1 MRGVF
6 VALLFSCVA
15 VYAQVDP
22 YTVTVTATQT
32 LNIQPDQA
40 VINGGIE
47 TGIGTSF
54 SDVVNIL
61 QPAGITAADLT
72 GVSTV
77 NGGLTPNPNAIVWSF
92 TLAVPLASLN
102 STLAALA
109 QLQKNT
115 SLNNLYFSVQGLQV
129 SPQLQ
134 ASQQC
139 PESALMA
146 SAQAQ
151 ALAMAQAAGF
161 GLGSLLAIS
170 DGSVGAYPGTPT
182 AVIAAYFN
190 EVTGVVAFFEPA
202 IQTPI
207 VCTVVAKFSLMTAPG
222 SLDARRADHQ

>member
-1 MRGVF
+1 MRGLLLAFLFGCAAVF
-6 VALLFSCVA
+6 
-15 VYAQVDP
+15 AQVDP
-22 YTVTVTATQT
+22 YTVTVTATETQ
-32 LNIQPDQA
+32 NIQPDQA

-47 TGIGTSF
+47 TGIGTAL

-61 QPAGITAADLT
+61 EPAGITASNIT
-72 GVSTV
+72 GISTV

-109 QLQKNT
+109 QLQQNT

-129 SPQLQ
+129 SPQLL

-139 PESALMA
+139 PVSALLA

-151 ALAMAQAAGF
+151 ALALAQAAGF
-161 GLGSLLAIS
+161 GLGPLLAIS
-170 DGSVGAYPGTPT
+170 DGSVGAYSGAPSE
-182 AVIAAYFN
+182 II
-190 EVTGVVAFFEPA
+190 EVVGVQVFLAT

-207 VCTVVAKFSLMTAPG
+207 VCTVVAKFSLITAP
-222 SLDARRADHQ
+222 